1 MKKLTE
7 EQKLMISN
15 GVREP
20 DIVKEG
26 KACLMVLVLF
36 VLAILV
42 VAAVLGAFW
51 LVQQV
56 IMSLC

>member
-1 MKKLTE
+1 MTKLTE
-7 EQKLMISN
+7 EQKLMIIN

-26 KACLMVLVLF
+26 KACLMVLALF

-51 LVQQV
+51 LVQKV
-56 IMSLC
+56 IMSIC